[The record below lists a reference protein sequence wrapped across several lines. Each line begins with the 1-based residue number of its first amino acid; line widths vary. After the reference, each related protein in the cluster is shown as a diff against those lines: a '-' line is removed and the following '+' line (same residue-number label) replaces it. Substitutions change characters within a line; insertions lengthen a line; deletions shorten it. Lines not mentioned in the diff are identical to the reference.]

1 MERKGALKMEGK
13 GKRLAATACAFTLLF
28 CMAVGLGVHGAFQYQ
43 EVKQERHLSAGNSL
57 KQAQKEEAAQPS
69 HQREPAKSTAAPE
82 TKQPVITQESETEW
96 ESVVSTTQTTAVEVG
111 ALSEPAA
118 QRGPSRTPASVQND
132 KKVYLNFDDGPS
144 QNTLEIFRILME
156 HNAKA
161 TFFVVNS
168 KYNAYMKQIVE
179 SGNAIALHTFTHNYK
194 TIYQSEA
201 AYFEDLQKISDVVK
215 RETGVEAKVIR
226 FPGGSS
232 NTVSRRYQ
240 KGIMTRLT
248 KQVEEKGYTYF
259 DWNCS
264 SGDANGNGIPAAK
277 LLRNIQAETKHMNGH
292 IVVLM
297 HDSQAKTTTVEALP
311 EILTYFESKGFTF
324 EVLTPETPDVHHGVN
339 N

>member
-1 MERKGALKMEGK
+1 M
-13 GKRLAATACAFTLLF
+13 KR
-28 CMAVGLGVHGAFQYQ
+28 
-43 EVKQERHLSAGNSL
+43 
-57 KQAQKEEAAQPS
+57 
-69 HQREPAKSTAAPE
+69 
-82 TKQPVITQESETEW
+82 
-96 ESVVSTTQTTAVEVG
+96 
-111 ALSEPAA
+111 
-118 QRGPSRTPASVQND
+118 
-132 KKVYLNFDDGPS
+132 
-144 QNTLEIFRILME
+144 
-156 HNAKA
+156 
-161 TFFVVNS
+161 
-168 KYNAYMKQIVE
+168 IVE
-179 SGNAIALHTFTHNYK
+179 SGNAIALHTFTHSYK

-232 NTVSRRYQ
+232 NTVSRRYR
-240 KGIMTRLT
+240 KGIMSRLT

-277 LLRNIQAETKHMNGH
+277 LLRNIRAETKHMNGH

-311 EILTYFESKGFTF
+311 EILTYFESRGFTF
-324 EVLTPETPDVHHGVN
+324 EVLTPETPVVHHGVN

>member
-1 MERKGALKMEGK
+1 MEGK
-13 GKRLAATACAFTLLF
+13 GKRLAVAACAFTLLF

-43 EVKQERHLSAGNSL
+43 EVKQERYLSVENSR
-57 KQAQKEEAAQPS
+57 KRAQKEEEAQ
-69 HQREPAKSTAAPE
+69 HIRQRNPAKSTAAPE
-82 TKQPVITQESETEW
+82 APETKQPAETQGSEAER
-96 ESVVSTTQTTAVEVG
+96 ESVISTTQTTAVQAG

-118 QRGPSRTPASVQND
+118 QRKPSHPPAGVQND
-132 KKVYLNFDDGPS
+132 KKVYLTFDDGPS
-144 QNTLEIFRILME
+144 QNTLEILRILEE

-168 KYNAYMKQIVE
+168 QYNAYMKQIVE
-179 SGNAIALHTFTHNYK
+179 SGNEIALHTFTHNYK
-194 TIYQSEA
+194 TVYQSEA

-240 KGIMTRLT
+240 KGIMARLT
-248 KQVEEKGYTYF
+248 KQVEEQGYTYF

-264 SGDANGNGIPAAK
+264 SGDASGDGIAAAK
-277 LLRNIQAETKHMNGH
+277 LVRNVKAQTKQMNGH

-297 HDSQAKTTTVEALP
+297 HDSQAKATTVEALP
-311 EILTYFESKGFTF
+311 EILTYFESRGFTF
-324 EVLTPETPDVHHGVN
+324 EVLTPETPAVHHGVN

>member
-1 MERKGALKMEGK
+1 M
-13 GKRLAATACAFTLLF
+13 
-28 CMAVGLGVHGAFQYQ
+28 
-43 EVKQERHLSAGNSL
+43 
-57 KQAQKEEAAQPS
+57 
-69 HQREPAKSTAAPE
+69 
-82 TKQPVITQESETEW
+82 
-96 ESVVSTTQTTAVEVG
+96 
-111 ALSEPAA
+111 
-118 QRGPSRTPASVQND
+118 
-132 KKVYLNFDDGPS
+132 
-144 QNTLEIFRILME
+144 
-156 HNAKA
+156 
-161 TFFVVNS
+161 VNS

>member
-1 MERKGALKMEGK
+1 MMEGEGR

-28 CMAVGLGVHGAFQYQ
+28 CLAVGLGVHGAFQYQ
-43 EVKQERHLSAGNSL
+43 QVKQEQRLSAEYSL
-57 KQAQKEEAAQPS
+57 KQAQKAAAQPPS
-69 HQREPAKSTAAPE
+69 RRETEKSTATPE
-82 TKQPVITQESETEW
+82 AKPPTATQESETEQ
-96 ESVVSTTQTTAVEVG
+96 ESVLPISTTSAVTTADG

-118 QRGPSRTPASVQND
+118 RREPSRIPAGLQND
-132 KKVYLNFDDGPS
+132 HKVYLTFDDGPS
-144 QNTLEIFRILME
+144 QNTLEILRILKE

-168 KYNAYMKQIVE
+168 KYNAYMKRIVK
-179 SGNAIALHTFTHNYK
+179 SGNAIALHTFTHSYK

-232 NTVSRRYQ
+232 NTVSRRYR
-240 KGIMTRLT
+240 KGIMSRLT

-277 LLRNIQAETKHMNGH
+277 LLRNIRAETKHMNGH

-311 EILTYFESKGFTF
+311 DILTYFESRGFTF
-324 EVLTPETPDVHHGVN
+324 EVLTPETPVVHHGVN